1 MLKLVIFDDHRE
13 RREAIRL
20 LISLQDGME
29 CIGDFE
35 DCTDLVNNLT
45 ANPPDVVLMDVNM
58 PGVTGIDGV
67 KLLQQYFP
75 KTFIIMQ
82 TVFEDDENLFNCLV
96 AGADDYLLKKVPND
110 RLINA
115 IFDVV
120 QGIAHMTPEIAKHA
134 LTYFEKNHHPA
145 TEESSSLLENE
156 QIVLA
161 HLANGFSQKQIALDF
176 LTSEA
181 VVQDTIKNIYRKLHS
196 INEIAHKQT

>member
-1 MLKLVIFDDHRE
+1 MLKIVIFDDHRE

-20 LISLQDGME
+20 LISLQDEMA

-58 PGVTGIDGV
+58 PGVTGIEGV

-96 AGADDYLLKKVPND
+96 AGADGYLLKIASND
-110 RLINA
+110 RLIDA
-115 IFDVV
+115 IFDIV
-120 QGIAHMTPEIAKHA
+120 QGIANMTPAIAKRM
-134 LTYFEKNHHPA
+134 LNYFEK
-145 TEESSSLLENE
+145 TRQTTREDSSTLTKDEENILI
-156 QIVLA
+156 Q
-161 HLANGFSQKQIALDF
+161 LANGFSKKQIALDF
-176 LTSEA
+176 FISEA
-181 VVQDTIKNIYRKLHS
+181 EARDAIMNIYHKLHS
-196 INEIAHKQT
+196 SKQIAHN

>member
-1 MLKLVIFDDHRE
+1 MLKIVIFDDHRE

-20 LISLQDGME
+20 LIDLQDRME

-35 DCTDLVNNLT
+35 DCTDLVNNLA

-58 PGVTGIDGV
+58 PGVTGIEGV

-96 AGADDYLLKKVPND
+96 AGADSYLLKKASND
-110 RLINA
+110 KLIDA

-120 QGIAHMTPEIAKHA
+120 KGIVYMTPGIAKRT
-134 LTYFEKNHHPA
+134 LTYFEKNHQPS
-145 TEESSSLLENE
+145 TEESTLSKDEE
-156 QIVLA
+156 IVLTQ
-161 HLANGFSQKQIALDF
+161 LAGGFSQKQMTINF
-176 LTSEA
+176 FTSEA
-181 VVQDTIKNIYRKLHS
+181 AVQNSIRNIYGKLHS
-196 INEIAHKQT
+196 SKQIAHK

>member
-134 LTYFEKNHHPA
+134 LTYFEKNHQPA

>member
-1 MLKLVIFDDHRE
+1 
-13 RREAIRL
+13 
-20 LISLQDGME
+20 ME

-134 LTYFEKNHHPA
+134 LTYFEKNHQPA
-145 TEESSSLLENE
+145 TDESSSLLENE

>member
-134 LTYFEKNHHPA
+134 LTYFEKNHLPA